1 MILCE
6 NDDIESTYQG
16 LVQMHDAKFVE
27 DLEFKKLILNK
38 NKNLKFEEKHTDV
51 VFDLFKNY
59 QYYFP
64 HNNLKKIIR
73 AYFKRR
79 NAVYRK

>member
-1 MILCE
+1 
-6 NDDIESTYQG
+6 
-16 LVQMHDAKFVE
+16 MHDAKFVE

-59 QYYFP
+59 
-64 HNNLKKIIR
+64 
-73 AYFKRR
+73 
-79 NAVYRK
+79 